1 MSTKLSPYQ
10 FFGTDA
16 SGDPLSGYQVFTY
29 AAGST
34 TKQTTYQDS
43 GGVTPHANPIELN
56 TLGFPPAPI
65 WLTEGETY
73 KLVVAEPDDTDPPT
87 GSVRIFDN
95 ISGVNDTASSIDQWI
110 TGPAPTYVSA
120 TQFTLAGD
128 QTGIFHVGRRLKTT
142 NSGGTIYSTITASAY
157 TSVTT
162 ITVANDSG
170 TLDAGLSAVFYGIL
184 SVTNTSAPAAGTL
197 GSPQTTTSGSTKDFS
212 IPPWAKKIT
221 IIFSG
226 VSVSGTSLAVRI
238 GDSGGVSA
246 TGYASQACHIGTGT
260 SINTVTSATGLF
272 FVLTAASS
280 TVHGVMT
287 LALENSSSF
296 IYVASGAFNDSGVSS
311 GNIIVSGS
319 KTLSSI
325 LTTVQIFTG
334 GTFDAGEVNVFYQ

>member
-34 TKQTTYQDS
+34 TKQTAYQDS
-43 GGVTPHANPIELN
+43 GGVTPHANPIELD

-110 TGPAPTYVSA
+110 AGPTPTYVSA

-142 NSGGTIYSTITASAY
+142 NSGGTIYSTITVSAY
-157 TSVTT
+157 TSLTT
-162 ITVANDSG
+162 ITVTNDSG
-170 TLDAGLSAVFYGIL
+170 TLDAGLSAVFYGLL
-184 SVTNTSAPAAGTL
+184 SNTNRSIPAAIPSLAANNAFTGVNTFSARTNFSKGL
-197 GSPQTTTSGSTKDFS
+197 RTTGPTIADDGVFS
-212 IPPWAKKIT
+212 IALVGVGAC
-221 IIFSG
+221 IIN
-226 VSVSGTSLAVRI
+226 
-238 GDSGGVSA
+238 
-246 TGYASQACHIGTGT
+246 QAG
-260 SINTVTSATGLF
+260 A
-272 FVLTAASS
+272 LTAARPDGLFKFTTSAS
-280 TVHGVMT
+280 PVCVAITTFQSNVTFTTGT
-287 LALENSSSF
+287 LTGTTGDDGDFTISASATHLHFENR
-296 IYVASGAFNDSGVSS
+296 
-311 GNIIVSGS
+311 SGS
-319 KTLSSI
+319 S
-325 LTTVQIFTG
+325 VQYQITIF
-334 GTFDAGEVNVFYQ
+334 GEFT